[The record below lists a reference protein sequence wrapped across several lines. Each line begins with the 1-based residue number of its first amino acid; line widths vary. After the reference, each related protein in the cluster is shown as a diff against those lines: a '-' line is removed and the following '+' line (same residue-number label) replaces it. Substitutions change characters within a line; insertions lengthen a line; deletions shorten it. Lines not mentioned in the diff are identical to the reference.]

1 VVSLKSLTANVIG
14 CIFFL
19 LVGIWFLVNSL
30 FLTGTQNPMDVGPAA
45 FPILSSIGI
54 ILASL
59 FYMIREVRKK
69 SGESSGRIT
78 ITNRFKV
85 IFSMI
90 LLVAYILVMQFAGYY
105 IASIVFI
112 PFFLYLVGVKNL
124 LKLIPV
130 SVGFILFVYVVFDIL
145 LEVPMP

>member
-1 VVSLKSLTANVIG
+1 LKSITANVVG

-19 LVGIWFLVNSL
+19 IVGIWFLVNSL

-69 SGESSGRIT
+69 NGKSSEKIT
-78 ITNRFKV
+78 ISNRFKV
-85 IFSMI
+85 YISMF
-90 LLVAYILVMQFAGYY
+90 LLVVYILIIQFAGYY

-112 PFFLYLVGVKNL
+112 PLFLYIVGVKNI

-130 SVGFILFVYVVFDIL
+130 SAGFILFVYVVFDLL

>member
-1 VVSLKSLTANVIG
+1 LKSITANVVG

-19 LVGIWFLVNSL
+19 IVGIWFLVNSL
-30 FLTGTQNPMDVGPAA
+30 FLTGTQNSMDVGPAA
-45 FPILSSIGI
+45 FPTLSSIGI

-69 SGESSGRIT
+69 NGQSSEKIT
-78 ITNRFKV
+78 ISNRFKV
-85 IFSMI
+85 YISMI
-90 LLVAYILVMQFAGYY
+90 LLVVYILIIQLAGYY
-105 IASIVFI
+105 IASVVFI
-112 PFFLYLVGVKNL
+112 PLFLYIVGVKNI

-130 SVGFILFVYVVFDIL
+130 SAGFILFVYVVFDLL

>member
-1 VVSLKSLTANVIG
+1 LKSITANVVG

-19 LVGIWFLVNSL
+19 IVGIWFLVNSL
-30 FLTGTQNPMDVGPAA
+30 FLTGTQNSMDVGPAA

-54 ILASL
+54 IIASL

-69 SGESSGRIT
+69 NGKSSEKIT
-78 ITNRFKV
+78 ISNRFKV
-85 IFSMI
+85 YISMI
-90 LLVAYILVMQFAGYY
+90 LLVVYILIIQFAGYY

-112 PFFLYLVGVKNL
+112 PLFLYIVGVKNIV
-124 LKLIPV
+124 KFIPV
-130 SVGFILFVYVVFDIL
+130 SAGFILFVYVVFDLL